1 MIQNIS
7 KQKLFIT
14 FYIFS
19 SLVFL
24 LPQQSLAL
32 PIYAQQA
39 YENPREANG
48 RIVCA
53 NCQRKS
59 HGI

>member
-14 FYIFS
+14 LYIFS
-19 SLVFL
+19 SLVL
-24 LPQQSLAL
+24 LFATTISCL

-39 YENPREANG
+39 YENPREANELYVQ
-48 RIVCA
+48 IVT
-53 NCQRKS
+53 
-59 HGI
+59 